1 MMTRKNTY
9 LLQLLFL
16 ALLLLMPPDIDAAPK
31 KPRKKIRKQ
40 TSGSVLRPNQS
51 EPAKVNR
58 TDPAST
64 ILEVSDTTP
73 DDVET
78 VSNKP
83 IDRLFRNPVLAAGL
97 LSGADAINKSIDNL
111 MESLFYNLLDN
122 KLKYPLAGPINGNMA
137 FTRDLYN
144 ARDGAYVVIDRF
156 GLGPEYNRE
165 VYRYNDIPVLL
176 GASQSSDVYDI
187 YLRADPMR
195 ITESKT
201 LPFWR
206 AALNNWFGILP
217 LLEAI
222 LPPSFNPNEMY
233 DPLKRFETP
242 FTFPLS
248 VEAAQAMDIG
258 SIKSYSINGGIN
270 LGLEIGKGIH
280 GFKDQVMTGQ
290 TSLEMKLPYT
300 VFRTGEYRINVLKK
314 DSHTVLVGVMDATR
328 LGHRIETK
336 LGKTYFLLSKTI
348 PLWRGMPA
356 AIFPLDFAIE
366 EAVGDVFGR
375 VYAFDLRNDEA
386 KTAFIE
392 AVHGNFAAA
401 QISWLRAKEEKLETG
416 VKFSYTKNE
425 KRYETGFGMGH
436 NVYLTSRRTNRTHSS
451 AEIEINDV
459 SGRYFILEAKED
471 SDQKRWDMLTGR
483 AETNVTL
490 QADLMVRKVVEKELG
505 EDSIK
510 SRYEFVAEGNP
521 IDVTFNLSLT
531 DKFVETEDLQS
542 YLTLLSKFTQLS
554 FDGLPQFAIR
564 DKDKQILRRRAGFFL
579 HDNSDKHKLHV
590 TPTHLGQFEGYASV
604 KMTHDHLLSVA
615 FLPRIELWKK
625 FCEAFDVNDDEKCL
639 LWERSLAWRNLYR
652 MNKYL
657 TLPLRLIDYKIRP
670 ADAVDEIEQAVAAL
684 KQFGD
689 SISPTEKQAALR
701 ELFATEY
708 PLETVEALLLASD
721 LGQIPRSCELQTKP
735 KGHASQEIKDR
746 FKSMDGHR
754 FTSEK
759 PFPPALRYDTTK
771 DTERKFDPAN
781 LAFAG
786 SKPRVKKITLFKD
799 TDSKPQITPTTKD
812 EKPKTPA
819 PLLATKIAVA
829 KIGGAERLSVYV
841 KLEQSGRVQL
851 AKLKLFEDVIDV
863 PIHTNSTSTAPDRA
877 NFMIKLSGPSSLLA
891 NVVSEESMV
900 NGGDFKLTLSISA
913 NGLIWS
919 DEKSL
924 EFRIEGGELKGR

>member
-1 MMTRKNTY
+1 MMARSTTF
-9 LLQLLFL
+9 LLQFFVLVAI
-16 ALLLLMPPDIDAAPK
+16 ALVPSDIHAAQK
-31 KPRKKIRKQ
+31 KPRKKTRKP
-40 TSGSVLRPNQS
+40 TNSSVLNSNQGEQGKPGRS
-51 EPAKVNR
+51 EAS
-58 TDPAST
+58 ST
-64 ILEVSDTTP
+64 IIEVSDTTP

-122 KLKYPLAGPINGNMA
+122 KLKYPLAGPVTGNMS

-156 GLGPEYNRE
+156 GLGPEYSRE

-176 GASQSSDVYDI
+176 GASQSTDVYDI

-195 ITESKT
+195 ITENKT

-206 AALNNWFGILP
+206 AALNNWFGVLP

-233 DPLKRFETP
+233 DPLNRFETP

-248 VEAAQAMDIG
+248 IEAAQSMDIG

-270 LGLEIGKGIH
+270 LGLEVGKGIH
-280 GFKDQVMTGQ
+280 GFKDQVMTGK
-290 TSLEMKLPYT
+290 TALEMKLPYT

-314 DSHTVLVGVMDATR
+314 DSNTVLVGVMDSTR
-328 LGHRIETK
+328 LGHRVETK

-366 EAVGDVFGR
+366 EAVGDIFGR

-401 QISWLRAKEEKLETG
+401 QISWLRAKEEKLDTG
-416 VKFSYTKNE
+416 VTFSYTKNE
-425 KRYETGFGMGH
+425 KRYETGYGMGH
-436 NVYLTSRRTNRTHSS
+436 NIYLTSRRTNRTHSS
-451 AEIEINDV
+451 AEIEINDA

-490 QADLMVRKVVEKELG
+490 QADLMVRKVVEKELA

-521 IDVTFNLSLT
+521 IDVTFNLSLN
-531 DKFVETEDLQS
+531 DKFVETEDLDA
-542 YLTLLSKFTQLS
+542 YLNLMSKFTQLS
-554 FDGLPQFAIR
+554 FDSLPQFTIR
-564 DKDKQILRRRAGFFL
+564 DEDRLSLRRREAFFL
-579 HDNSDKHKLHV
+579 QDNGERHKLHV
-590 TPTHLGQFEGYASV
+590 TPTHLGQFEGYASI
-604 KMTHDHLLSVA
+604 KMTNDQVSYVA
-615 FLPRIELWKK
+615 SLPRVELWKK
-625 FCEAFDVNDDEKCL
+625 FCQAFGVDNEEKCL
-639 LWERSLAWRNLYR
+639 LWEKSLAWRNIYR
-652 MNKYL
+652 LNKFL
-657 TLPLRLIDYKIRP
+657 TLPLRLVDYKIRA

-684 KQFGD
+684 KQFED
-689 SISPTEKQAALR
+689 AANPSDKQSALR

-721 LGQIPRSCELQTKP
+721 LSQIPRSCEIQTKP

-759 PFPPALRYDTTK
+759 PFPPALRYDSTK

-781 LAFAG
+781 LAFVGA
-786 SKPRVKKITLFKD
+786 KPRVKKITLFKD
-799 TDSKPQITPTTKD
+799 TDPKPQTTHPPKD
-812 EKPKTPA
+812 EKVKTPA
-819 PLLATKIAVA
+819 PVLATKIAVA

-851 AKLKLFEDVIDV
+851 AKLKLFEDVIEV
-863 PIHTNSTSTAPDRA
+863 PIPADGAQSGPDRA

-900 NGGDFKLTLSISA
+900 NGGDFKLTLSVSA

>member
-1 MMTRKNTY
+1 MSRHAKF

-16 ALLLLMPPDIDAAPK
+16 GAFVLASSDLLAAPK
-31 KPRKKIRKQ
+31 KARKKGRKQ
-40 TSGSVLRPNQS
+40 TNGTVSIPNQGDQTKAKRV
-51 EPAKVNR
+51 EPV
-58 TDPAST
+58 ST
-64 ILEVSDTTP
+64 VIEVSDTTP

-122 KLKYPLAGPINGNMA
+122 KLKYPLAGPVSGNIS

-156 GLGPEYNRE
+156 GLGPEYGRE

-176 GASQSSDVYDI
+176 GASQSTDVYDI

-195 ITESKT
+195 ITETKT

-206 AALNNWFGILP
+206 SALNNWFGLLP
-217 LLEAI
+217 VLEAI

-233 DPLKRFETP
+233 DPLNRFETP

-248 VEAAQAMDIG
+248 VEAAYAMDIG

-270 LGLEIGKGIH
+270 LGLEIAQGIH
-280 GFKDQVMTGQ
+280 GFKDQVMTGK
-290 TSLEMKLPYT
+290 TALDMKLPYT

-314 DSHTVLVGVMDATR
+314 DSNTVLVGVMDSNR
-328 LGHRIETK
+328 LGHRVETK
-336 LGKTYFLLSKTI
+336 LGKSYFLLSKTI

-356 AIFPLDFAIE
+356 ALFPLDFAVE
-366 EAVGDVFGR
+366 EAIGDIFGR
-375 VYAFDLRNDEA
+375 VYSFDLRNDEA

-401 QISWLRAKEEKLETG
+401 QISWLRATEEKLDTG

-425 KRYETGFGMGH
+425 KRFETGFGMGH

-451 AEIEINDV
+451 AEIEINDA

-471 SDQKRWDMLTGR
+471 SDQRRWDMLTGK

-490 QADLMVRKVVEKELG
+490 QADLMVRKVIEKELG

-510 SRYEFVAEGNP
+510 SRYEFIADGNP
-521 IDVTFNLSLT
+521 VDITFNLSLN

-542 YLTLLSKFTQLS
+542 YLTLLSKFTQLDFS
-554 FDGLPQFAIR
+554 GLPQFTIR
-564 DKDKQILRRRAGFFL
+564 DANKMSQRRREAFFL
-579 HDNSDKHKLHV
+579 HDNAEKHNLHV
-590 TPTHLGQFEGYASV
+590 TPTHLGQFEGYASS
-604 KMTHDHLLSVA
+604 KMTHDQLIAVA
-615 FLPRIELWKK
+615 SLPRVELWKK
-625 FCEAFDVNDDEKCL
+625 FCAAFQVTEEEKCL
-639 LWERSLAWRNLYR
+639 LWESSLAWRNLYR
-652 MNKYL
+652 LQKYV
-657 TLPLRLIDYKIRP
+657 TLPLRLADYRIRS
-670 ADAVDEIEQAVAAL
+670 ADAVDEIEQSIAAL
-684 KQFGD
+684 KAFLK
-689 SISPTEKQAALR
+689 SSNPAEKQDALR
-701 ELFATEY
+701 DLFATEY

-721 LGQIPRSCELQTKP
+721 LSQIPRSCEIQTKP
-735 KGHASQEIKDR
+735 KGHASKEIKDQ

-759 PFPPALRYDTTK
+759 PFPPALRYDSTK
-771 DTERKFDPAN
+771 ETERKFDPAN
-781 LAFAG
+781 LAFVG
-786 SKPRVKKITLFKD
+786 SKPRVRKISLFKD
-799 TDSKPQITPTTKD
+799 TDPKPQVRTKMTD
-812 EKPKTPA
+812 EKPTA
-819 PLLATKIAVA
+819 ATPLLATKISVS
-829 KIGGAERLSVYV
+829 KIGGTERLSVYV

-851 AKLKLFEDVIDV
+851 AKLKLFEDVIEV
-863 PIHTNSTSTAPDRA
+863 PIHFDGALTGPDRA
-877 NFMIKLSGPSSLLA
+877 NFMIKLSGPGSVVA
-891 NVVSEESMV
+891 NVVSEDSLA
-900 NGGDFKLTLSISA
+900 NGGEFKLTLSVSA
-913 NGLIWS
+913 NGLVWS

-924 EFRIEGGELKGR
+924 EFRVEGGELKSR